1 MYLTAIID
9 LHTRFVLNW
18 HLSIIMNTN
27 WCTRVLWETI
37 EKYGVLKIFNTDQ
50 GSQYTSE
57 IHTKMLLDNGVKISM
72 DGEGHAI
79 DNIFIERLWGTV
91 QYEKHILT
99 SLYRW
104 TESLR
109 GT

>member
-1 MYLTAIID
+1 
-9 LHTRFVLNW
+9 V
-18 HLSIIMNTN
+18 
-27 WCTRVLWETI
+27 ETI
-37 EKYGVLKIFNTDQ
+37 ENGVLEIFNTDQ

-57 IHTKMLLDNGVKISM
+57 IHQNAEQWDEISM
-72 DGEGHAI
+72 DGKGHAI
-79 DNIFIERLWGTV
+79 DNIFIERMWE
-91 QYEKHILT
+91 QYNMKNILT